1 MGYGG
6 TDVVEHEARIGPF
19 SDTRP
24 AGNQKPGEHVRD
36 AEDRREVNRIS
47 EMSDD
52 VAERRLS
59 QQSDHSTTDV
69 RDDDCNRRDPVDDF
83 HCSTCGKI
91 AFPSVRLGGRR
102 RTEITATTAKKTGDA
117 ISLAGS
123 PCRANDAAAPVNSKN
138 TPAYAHSFRRG
149 MRGASNTTPPKTFQ
163 MPRIVSRYAG

>member
-24 AGNQKPGEHVRD
+24 AGNQKRKPGEHVRG

-59 QQSDHSTTDV
+59 QQSDHSTTDA
-69 RDDDCNRRDPVDDF
+69 RDDDCNRRDPVGDF
-83 HCSTCGKI
+83 HSSTCGTI

-102 RTEITATTAKKTGDA
+102 PQEITATTAKKTGDA
-117 ISLAGS
+117 I
-123 PCRANDAAAPVNSKN
+123 
-138 TPAYAHSFRRG
+138 
-149 MRGASNTTPPKTFQ
+149 
-163 MPRIVSRYAG
+163 